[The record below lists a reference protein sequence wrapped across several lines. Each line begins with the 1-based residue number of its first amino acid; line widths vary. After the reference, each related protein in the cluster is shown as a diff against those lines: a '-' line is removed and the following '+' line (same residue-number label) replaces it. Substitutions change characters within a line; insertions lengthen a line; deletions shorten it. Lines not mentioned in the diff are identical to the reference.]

1 MQRLECSPRNDCNSE
16 RQAMITLSDV
26 SVHFG
31 AHTLLDHAQATL
43 YPGHKIGLV
52 GANGSGKSTLFS
64 VILGHLSVDTGRV
77 DVPKEWSVAH
87 MAQHID
93 ALDRSALDFVL
104 DGDQAF
110 RQAEHAVALADRQH
124 HDDEIQLAQSIAHSH
139 DALEAAGGYQAPAR
153 AARLLAG
160 LGFPAE
166 AFDAPV
172 GSFSGGWRIRL
183 SLAQALM
190 SPSDLLLLDEPTN
203 HLDLETVTWL
213 EGWLKHYSGTLI
225 VISHD
230 RDFLDSVVDTI
241 VHIEHQKLTSYRGDY
256 SQFERQRSERLAQQQ
271 AAFDKQQKTR
281 AHMQKFVDR
290 FRAKASKAKAAQSRL
305 KALAKLEA
313 IAPAHIDSPFDFAF
327 ADAPKMTDPLVSLD
341 GVRLGYGEH
350 VVIDEIRQNIA
361 PGDRIGLLGLNGAG
375 KSTLVK
381 AIAGQLPPQSGRLH
395 HAKDFEVGYFA
406 QHQIEQLQASQTAIW
421 HIQQL
426 DEAMGVASTEQTIRD
441 FLGGFDFSGDL
452 AKAEIGQYSGGE
464 RARLVLALLVRQR
477 PNVLLLD
484 EPTNHLDLDMRHALT
499 VALQSFDGA
508 VIVVSHDRHLLA
520 NTVDQFWLVH
530 QATLTRFDGD
540 LDDYRQWLRSGQ
552 QPTGDKQHTNLSKKK
567 RRQQTA
573 AARAEL
579 KPLENKLKKLSQSL
593 DRLASEIKAMDQTLA
608 DPALYHDPDQA
619 DAVTGLIEKRA
630 QTQQTLDETEQQWM
644 ATAEAIEQAKDG
656 AA

>member
-1 MQRLECSPRNDCNSE
+1 
-16 RQAMITLSDV
+16 MITLHDV

-31 AHTLLDHAQATL
+31 AHTLLNHASATF

-64 VILGHLSVDTGRV
+64 VLLGRLVADTGHV
-77 DVPKEWSVAH
+77 DVPKDWAVAH

-93 ALDRSALDFVL
+93 GLDRSALDFVL
-104 DGDQAF
+104 DGDQTF
-110 RQAEHAVALADRQH
+110 RKAEQAVAVADQQTHGSDAELADK
-124 HDDEIQLAQSIAHSH
+124 IAKSH
-139 DALEAAGGYQAPAR
+139 EALEAAGGYQAPAR

-160 LGFPAE
+160 LGFTPE
-166 AFDAPV
+166 TFDDPV

-213 EGWLKHYSGTLI
+213 EGWLKHYPGTLI

-230 RDFLDSVVDTI
+230 RDFLDSVVDSI
-241 VHIEHQKLTSYRGDY
+241 VHIEHRTLTTYRGDY
-256 SQFERQRSERLAQQQ
+256 TQFERQRGERLAQQQ
-271 AAFDKQQKTR
+271 AAFQKQQKTR
-281 AHMQKFVDR
+281 AHMQQFVDR

-305 KALAKLEA
+305 KALAKLED

-327 ADAPKMTDPLVSLD
+327 SKAPKMTDPLVSLD
-341 GVRLGYGEH
+341 GVELGYGEH
-350 VVIDEIRQNIA
+350 TVIDDIRQNIA

-406 QHQIEQLQASQTAIW
+406 QHQIEQLEAEHTAIW
-421 HIQQL
+421 HIQKL
-426 DEAMGVASTEQTIRD
+426 DEAMNAQHSEQAIRN

-452 AKAEIGQYSGGE
+452 AKSQVGQYSGGE
-464 RARLVLALLVRQR
+464 RARLVLALLVRQQ

-499 VALQSFDGA
+499 MALQSFDGA

-520 NTVDQFWLVH
+520 NTVDQFWLIH
-530 QATLTRFDGD
+530 QGKVTRFEGD
-540 LDDYRQWLRSGQ
+540 LEDYRQWLRSGQ
-552 QPTGDKQHTNLSKKK
+552 QPAETKDAKASSKKQ

-573 AARAEL
+573 AARQQL

-593 DRLASEIKAMDQTLA
+593 DQLADELKTLDQTLA

-619 DAVTGLIEKRA
+619 DAVSALIEKRA
-630 QTQQTLDETEQQWM
+630 QAQRTLDDAEKEWM
-644 ATAEAIEQAKDG
+644 ATADAIDQAK
-656 AA
+656 AASD